1 MNNKHAYLIMAHNNF
16 EILKKIIVLLD
27 NEKNDIFIH
36 IDKKV
41 KNIDIRQF
49 EKIAKKSKV
58 KVLNNRIDIHWG
70 GYSQIEC
77 ELLLLKE
84 SINGE
89 YSYYHL
95 ISGVDL
101 PLTSSEKIYEFF
113 ERNKGKEFVH
123 FREKSLTP
131 KDKERISLYHFFQ
144 ENLKNKKNKKNLIY
158 GLLEYISLRLQKLLK
173 VDRTKKT
180 TDITYM
186 CGANWFS
193 ITNELAK
200 FVLQKEDFIKKTF
213 IHTRCADEIF
223 LQTIVYNSK
232 FKDNLYYNKM
242 DDNYKACMRYVDWTR
257 GKPYVWRFN
266 NFSELINS
274 DYLFARKFDYKI
286 DNKIINKVYNWVRKE
301 EEI

>member
-101 PLTSSEKIYEFF
+101 PLK
-113 ERNKGKEFVH
+113 
-123 FREKSLTP
+123 
-131 KDKERISLYHFFQ
+131 
-144 ENLKNKKNKKNLIY
+144 
-158 GLLEYISLRLQKLLK
+158 
-173 VDRTKKT
+173 
-180 TDITYM
+180 
-186 CGANWFS
+186 
-193 ITNELAK
+193 
-200 FVLQKEDFIKKTF
+200 
-213 IHTRCADEIF
+213 
-223 LQTIVYNSK
+223 
-232 FKDNLYYNKM
+232 
-242 DDNYKACMRYVDWTR
+242 
-257 GKPYVWRFN
+257 
-266 NFSELINS
+266 
-274 DYLFARKFDYKI
+274 
-286 DNKIINKVYNWVRKE
+286 
-301 EEI
+301 